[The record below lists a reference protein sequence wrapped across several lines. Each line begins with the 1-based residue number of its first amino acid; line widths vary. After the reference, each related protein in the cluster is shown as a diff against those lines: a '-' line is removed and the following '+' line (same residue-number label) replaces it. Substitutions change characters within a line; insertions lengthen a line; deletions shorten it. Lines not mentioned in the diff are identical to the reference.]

1 MIKSPRIF
9 GSFFLLFS
17 ISSLLNHLVF
27 DVSAFPLSGSID
39 KGKAIFEG
47 KCSPCHTIGGG
58 KRVGPDLKG
67 VTDLRPEKWL
77 VNFISNPEKMFQ
89 AGDPVAK
96 SLLNEFAG
104 IKMPNLG
111 LSQKE
116 VSDVLSYI
124 GSQQVPAG
132 MPPVKGETAAIVS
145 GDPLKGERLFA
156 GTVSF
161 QNGGP
166 PCISCHDASGIPF
179 PGGGILGPDLTGI
192 YSKFGPSGIDPLL
205 ATLPF
210 PTMAPIFGKRPLTL
224 QEQVDMG
231 VFFQKII
238 ASKPP
243 MSMTLKLALFAIG
256 GFIVLMI
263 LTWRIWHKRLLTVR
277 KWLIGKATRGG
288 ARS

>member
-1 MIKSPRIF
+1 MSRNSRISF
-9 GSFFLLFS
+9 SLSLALCLFLTICIPEFRAIGS
-17 ISSLLNHLVF
+17 
-27 DVSAFPLSGSID
+27 SID
-39 KGKAIFEG
+39 KGKAIFET
-47 KCSPCHTIGGG
+47 KCSPCHTVGGG

-89 AGDPVAK
+89 SGDPVAK

-111 LSQKE
+111 LSQEE

-124 GSQQVPAG
+124 GPQQVPAG

-166 PCISCHDASGIPF
+166 PCISCHDASGIHF

-192 YSKFGPSGIDPLL
+192 YSKLGPSGIKSVL

-210 PTMAPIFGKRPLTL
+210 PTMAPIFGKRLLSP
-224 QEQVDMG
+224 QEQLDLG
-231 VFFQKII
+231 VFFQKM
-238 ASKPP
+238 AAANPP
-243 MSMTLKLALFAIG
+243 VSRTLKLALFAVG

-263 LTWRIWHKRLLTVR
+263 LIWRIWRKRLLTVR
-277 KWLIGKATRGG
+277 KSLVEQAMGRGG